1 MFTVEVTQ
9 TLEPLEPDCTI
20 QPIREWNSRHFY
32 VTPICACSWHI
43 VQVWNIGI
51 NRGIRILLYVHVH
64 FSLLIA
70 PYTCTVHI
78 QCVHTFS
85 HTQCNDIHVGVYF
98 NFFFFFAK
106 SKIHPFTSLGTRLSY
121 QYSVGSPIKRMAK
134 NNDFRLT
141 WIIEVLWEIHHASK
155 FCQVVL
161 RFWKSL

>member
-32 VTPICACSWHI
+32 VTPICTCSWHI
-43 VQVWNIGI
+43 VQVWNSRI
-51 NRGIRILLYVHVH
+51 NRGIRILLYVH
-64 FSLLIA
+64 FSLSIA
-70 PYTCTVHI
+70 
-78 QCVHTFS
+78 QCVHIFS
-85 HTQCNDIHVGVYF
+85 HTQCSDIHVGAYY
-98 NFFFFFAK
+98 NTNFFFAK
-106 SKIHPFTSLGTRLSY
+106 SKMHPFISLGTRLSY

-141 WIIEVLWEIHHASK
+141 WIIEVLWQIHHASK